1 MFKFVCQLQVSA
13 NMDVTKLVILL
24 LVLDTWSESF
34 IVESLSLR
42 IKPNQELEDF
52 NCQYKEHEPCETLS
66 YYTAHLQNNILNDT
80 RTINLTFLPGRHYPV
95 NYTTETMPIQ
105 DKELLVIQGIEDTEL
120 VNYKFQLL
128 SIDEILII
136 NVYTNDLSINLH
148 KPAGGQQ
155 FTPSEVTIRN
165 CTFTESQLSF
175 KAALVHIK
183 YSRFIGNSQNTALKL
198 YSSYVTFYGEVLFL
212 NNNAV
217 LGGALSLIESI
228 VHLKGSCSVD
238 FINNSAE
245 EKGGAIFIDNNND
258 CFFVASQA
266 AAGSGYLTQSCRMKF
281 CNNSARSGG
290 DHIYGTSFMSECQ
303 SHMLAELDAA
313 HRNNNWKNLFAFEH
327 PSFNNGGS
335 MSAVS
340 SMPSRVCLCDDHGQ
354 PACADINKIFIEI
367 ESCPGEVLSIPV
379 VIVGGDFGATLGSIH
394 AGFLHENC
402 SQTAQTQLIEY
413 PIKQNRNCTIL
424 KYKTAIISRDFRHT
438 LLYLTATLPLQTD
451 TIQMYGDRV
460 DIYKREIEKQTIYYE
475 THGIVKDLLRF
486 TPVFLNISVLDC
498 PSGFTIYKQNG
509 VKGCECYM
517 PLQRSIDVTCTIED
531 HKGYISWNTTA
542 WIGFNDKNDLIFS
555 KHCFP
560 YYCRREYKKI
570 DVGNETMLNTQ
581 CRSNRQGI
589 LCSKCRDGYSLAIGS
604 SNCIPCDTN
613 NNLALFIFF
622 AFAGLLL
629 VLFINVFNITVS
641 QGMING
647 LIFYANIVWEHQSIA
662 SQEEIKF
669 TSVFLKTFIA
679 WLNLD
684 FGIET
689 CFIRGLDAYTK
700 TWLQFLFPL
709 HIWAIAVLMILAAHY
724 STRVTNL
731 IGNRA
736 LHTLCTLFFLS
747 YSKLFRIIKDVVH
760 LTVLTTVDN
769 NGSVYTD
776 KIWLWDGDHSLEG
789 SKFLV
794 LFVFAAVLFLLLW
807 VPYTIVLMCIQ
818 PLRKH
823 SHYKCCK
830 WITKMSPIFDSYLA
844 PLKHNHQ
851 YLFGVLL
858 LTKGFLLMIILVPS
872 RGLNLHNLMIIAVL
886 TLILIH
892 MAVSQPYRSKAVL
905 LFQCVSF
912 GNLVILV
919 GVISFMKIEDQKY
932 KYWVVATSVSVTVAF
947 VQFCIIVVLSVV
959 KVCHNNFNRVCRV
972 RKTHTE
978 DRFEDEQVYESSA
991 DVIFNT
997 QTVYLRD
1004 SILEY

>member
-1 MFKFVCQLQVSA
+1 
-13 NMDVTKLVILL
+13 MDVSKSVILL
-24 LVLDTWSESF
+24 LVLDIWSESLS
-34 IVESLSLR
+34 VESLSLR

-52 NCQYKEHEPCETLS
+52 NCQHKGHEPCGTLS
-66 YYTAHLQNNILNDT
+66 YYTAQQYNILNNA
-80 RTINLTFLPGRHYPV
+80 RTINLRFLPGRHYPV
-95 NYTTETMPIQ
+95 NYTTETILMQ
-105 DKELLVIQGIEDTEL
+105 DKELLVIQGKEDTEL
-120 VNYKFQLL
+120 VNYKFKLL
-128 SIDEILII
+128 SIDEILIS
-136 NVYTNDLSINLH
+136 NVYTKGLGIELH
-148 KPAGGQQ
+148 KPIDGQQ
-155 FTPSEVTIRN
+155 LILSEVTIRN
-165 CTFTESQLSF
+165 CTFTESHLLF

-228 VHLKGSCSVD
+228 VHLKGNCSVD

-245 EKGGAIFIDNNND
+245 EKGGAIFIDNNNE
-258 CFFVASQA
+258 CFFDVSPT
-266 AAGSGYLTQSCRMKF
+266 AGSGYLTQSCRMQF
-281 CNNSARSGG
+281 YNNTARSGG

-303 SHMLAELDAA
+303 SHIMLAELNVTHQND
-313 HRNNNWKNLFAFEH
+313 WKNLFEFEH
-327 PSFNNGGS
+327 PSFSNGGS
-335 MSAVS
+335 LSAVS

-354 PACADINKIFIEI
+354 PACADMDKIFVEI
-367 ESCPGEVLSIPV
+367 ESCPGEVLSLPV
-379 VIVGGDFGATLGSIH
+379 VMVGGDFGATLGSIH
-394 AGFLHENC
+394 VGFLQENC
-402 SQTAQTQLIEY
+402 SQMSQPQLIEY
-413 PIKQNRNCTIL
+413 PVKQNRNCTIL
-424 KYKTAIISRDFRHT
+424 KYKTVVSQDSTHT
-438 LLYLTATLPLQTD
+438 LLYLTATSPLETDNTQTC
-451 TIQMYGDRV
+451 GDS
-460 DIYKREIEKQTIYYE
+460 INSHKKYLEKQIVYYE
-475 THGIVKDLLRF
+475 THRVVKNLLRF
-486 TPVFLNISVLDC
+486 TPVFLNISLLDC
-498 PSGFTIYKQNG
+498 PSGFTIYTQNS
-509 VKGCECYM
+509 VKGCDCYM
-517 PLQRSIDVTCTIED
+517 PLQRSIHVTCTIED
-531 HKGYISWNTTA
+531 YKGYISWNTTA
-542 WIGFNDKNDLIFS
+542 WIGFNDENDLIFS
-555 KHCFP
+555 EHCFP
-560 YYCRREYKKI
+560 YYCRREFKKV

-581 CRSNRQGI
+581 CRPNRQGI

-604 SNCIPCDTN
+604 SNCIPCNTN
-613 NNLALFIFF
+613 NNLALLTFF

-629 VLFINVFNITVS
+629 VLFINVLNITVS

-662 SQEEIKF
+662 SQQDIKF
-669 TSVFLKTFIA
+669 TRVFLKPFIA

-709 HIWAIAVLMILAAHY
+709 YIWAIAGLMIMAAHY
-724 STRVTNL
+724 STRITNL

-747 YSKLFRIIKDVVH
+747 YSKLFRIIKDVLH
-760 LTVLTTVDN
+760 LTVLITVDKN
-769 NGSVYTD
+769 EFVYMD
-776 KIWLWDGDHSLEG
+776 KIWLWEGDYNLQD

-807 VPYTIVLMCIQ
+807 VPYTIVLTCIQ

-858 LTKGFLLMIILVPS
+858 LTKGFLLMVILVPS
-872 RGLNLHNLMIIAVL
+872 RGLNLHNLMIIALL

-892 MAVSQPYRSKAVL
+892 MAISQPYRSKVVL

-932 KYWVVATSVSVTVAF
+932 RYWVVATSVSTTIAF
-947 VQFCIIVVLSVV
+947 AQFCIIVVLSVV
-959 KVCHNNFNRVCRV
+959 KVYRNNFNCACRVC
-972 RKTHTE
+972 KTHVE
-978 DRFEDEQVYESSA
+978 DRFGDEQVHESSA
-991 DVIFNT
+991 DVIFNF
-997 QTVYLRD
+997 QTDYLRE